1 MIALYPLLSSIK
13 NMIRIKDKNHHTT
26 SSSDSQYQMSLL
38 FLSYLYLI
46 LPYLIWERLM
56 SKMGEGD
63 EVWQCTAASFLS
75 HCIAHQIAQIWNK
88 TFYWTFPLILS
99 AYHIIFSYDILI
111 FSYPIIPSVIRFLKF
126 RRRKKYDIEHFPYLN
141 IILSY
146 KI

>member
-56 SKMGEGD
+56 SKMEKGD

-75 HCIAHQIAQIWNK
+75 LIRSHRSGTKH
-88 TFYWTFPLILS
+88 FFWTFPLS
-99 AYHIIFSYDILI
+99 YHHIIFCILMI
-111 FSYPIIPSVIRFLKF
+111 FFSFLIPISHQSSDF
-126 RRRKKYDIEHFPYLN
+126 RNLGQNMVLN
-141 IILSY
+141 ISPVMHV
-146 KI
+146 